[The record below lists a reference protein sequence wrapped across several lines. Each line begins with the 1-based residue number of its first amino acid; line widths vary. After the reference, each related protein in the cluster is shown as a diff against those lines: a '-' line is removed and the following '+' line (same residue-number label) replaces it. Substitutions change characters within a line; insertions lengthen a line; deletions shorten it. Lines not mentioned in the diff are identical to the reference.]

1 MLRASMG
8 KVIAGLILLGL
19 LTVSGEAAAGSVKLK
34 DWSTIEN
41 ERFGFLLAYPG
52 SIFAPREGASPEEG
66 TVLVSR
72 DGSARLAVATFEN
85 EGEATLEEY
94 RDQILSENYSG
105 ATIDYAPVKKKW
117 FVVSGTRGEMHFYE
131 RVSFTCGGKLINSWA
146 LLYPAAERRL
156 YDRVVEAIAESYTPG
171 AGRTGECD

>member
-1 MLRASMG
+1 MLRASIG
-8 KVIAGLILLGL
+8 KGIAGLILLGL
-19 LTVSGEAAAGSVKLK
+19 LTVAGEAAAGRVKLK
-34 DWSTIEN
+34 DWSTVEN

-52 SIFAPREGASPEEG
+52 SIFAPREGSSPDEG

-72 DGSARLAVATFEN
+72 DGNARLAVAAFEN
-85 EGEATLEEY
+85 ENEATLEEY
-94 RDQILSENYSG
+94 RDQLLSENYNG
-105 ATIDYAPVKKKW
+105 AKIDYAPVKKKW

-146 LLYPAAERRL
+146 LLYPAAERGL

-171 AGRTGECD
+171 AGRSGECD